1 LNQAFIHLVLS
12 ELSEARGSRT
22 DIHPGVDFDSAG
34 VDITGY
40 SVHSATNGTVY
51 QIPKE
56 ESESYGWW
64 IEIKADDGSI
74 WKYAHLLDDPR
85 KTVTPSQ
92 RVTAGKTVIGK
103 ANHTGDCY
111 GGHNGAHLHL
121 ECRVDGLP
129 VDPLEKLQNGCF
141 LL

>member
-1 LNQAFIHLVLS
+1 
-12 ELSEARGSRT
+12 
-22 DIHPGVDFDSAG
+22 

-74 WKYAHLLDDPR
+74 WKYAHLLE
-85 KTVTPSQ
+85 KPSLEGGT
-92 RVTAGKTVIGK
+92 RVYAGKTVIGK